1 MLPKSNFFLTN
12 IKKGVG
18 PRFNYFSTYY
28 FLYLDLLRYV
38 SYTFSV
44 DIVFSVAIG
53 TTGKISTEKM
63 YYKNSCVKKLTLRL
77 EIKQHDFHL
86 LVLNA
91 HIKTINIHFYR

>member
-1 MLPKSNFFLTN
+1 MLPKSNIFLTN
-12 IKKGVG
+12 FKKGVR

-44 DIVFSVAIG
+44 DTVFSVDIG
-53 TTGKISTEKM
+53 TTGKMSTEKM